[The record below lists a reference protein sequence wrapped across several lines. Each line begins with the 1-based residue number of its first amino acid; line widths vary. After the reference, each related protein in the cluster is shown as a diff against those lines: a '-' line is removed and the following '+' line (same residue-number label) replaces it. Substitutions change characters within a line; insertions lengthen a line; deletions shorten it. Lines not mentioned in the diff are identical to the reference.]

1 MPAYNEKEYMQ
12 LKRIKI
18 RWGFYHDMAEQG
30 SKKALAYYTK
40 KKDSFIRAAQAIDM
54 EMQQDFAASLTNLV
68 NQKIEKEANKND
80 VARKKAL
87 IPGQSKTLEELFVDD
102 LQTLGERM
110 ALDAIKNQ
118 KLGQNDTKAY
128 TNSLLSKYAGLKTE
142 LLDQIRAISKNQR
155 DRLNKNI
162 DMRMKQTGWWK
173 GYFQNTSL
181 SNNQALID
189 QMRSYV
195 RRYYILL
202 LNEYE
207 KNTDIHLDKYITT
220 SAGYL
225 REEGLA
231 DAIMQI
237 LQKLN
242 GQLSSSH
249 GKVIG
254 TTLNAMGQMDKGDV
268 GIGLPGTF
276 SISATGQAKY
286 DFTIS
291 SKSWK
296 SPWAKFKEGTKANR
310 NNLSEFPLAN
320 VSRFYPKDEEEQY
333 WWHAGVG
340 ILMSHLIEVI
350 GPTNILFSTR
360 DKVYWTNDF
369 INTMLK
375 NNYVVAYYK
384 YKTSI
389 NASKAKDQ
397 GRGTTDAHAKDQL
410 SPQAYIMYHD
420 DNA

>member
-1 MPAYNEKEYMQ
+1 MPAYNAKEYMQ

-18 RWGFYHDMAEQG
+18 RWEFYHDMAEQG
-30 SKKALAYYTK
+30 SKKALTYYTK
-40 KKDSFIRAAQAIDM
+40 KKDSFIRAAQAVDL
-54 EMQQDFAASLTNLV
+54 EMQQDFATSLTNLV
-68 NQKIEKEANKND
+68 NQRIAKEANKND

-102 LQTLGERM
+102 LQTLGEKM

-118 KLGQNDTKAY
+118 KLGRNDTAAY
-128 TNSLLSKYAGLKTE
+128 TNSLLSKYTGLKTE
-142 LLDQIRAISKNQR
+142 LLDQIRAISDKQR
-155 DRLNKNI
+155 EILNKNI
-162 DMRMKQTGWWK
+162 DMRMKQTSWWK
-173 GYFQNTSL
+173 SYFQNSNL
-181 SNNQALID
+181 SNNKALID
-189 QMRSYV
+189 QMRGYV

-202 LNEYE
+202 LNECE
-207 KNTDIHLDKYITT
+207 KNTDIHLDDYITT

-231 DAIMQI
+231 DAITQMLKQV
-237 LQKLN
+237 N
-242 GQLSSSH
+242 GH

-254 TTLNAMGQMDKGDV
+254 TALNAAGQMDKGDV

-276 SISATGQAKY
+276 SISTTGQAKY

-296 SPWAKFKEGTKANR
+296 SPWAKFKEGTTANR

-320 VSRFYPKDEEEQY
+320 VSRFYPKDPEEQY

-340 ILMSHLIEVI
+340 ILMSNLIEVI

-369 INTMLK
+369 IATMLQ

-384 YKTSI
+384 YKKSI
-389 NASKAKDQ
+389 NTSKAKKQ

-410 SPQAYIMYHD
+410 SPHAYVMYHE